1 MNKDLIFELF
11 ERTSK
16 YRQPRKESFS
26 ELRDCYEHFSLEYIS
41 AADFLK
47 ELKNMGIESNENG
60 EVKLR
65 MRKEIRKVYFVG
77 NFINNF
83 ISN

>member
-1 MNKDLIFELF
+1 MNRELINQLF

-26 ELRDCYEHFSLEYIS
+26 ELRDVFEHYSLEYIS
-41 AADFLK
+41 ALDFLK
-47 ELKNMGIESNENG
+47 ELNTMGYPSNRNG

-65 MRKEIRKVYFVG
+65 MKKDIRNNYFG
-77 NFINNF
+77 LG
-83 ISN
+83 